1 MATTKKSST
10 SKTARVMNLLSK
22 NREEPTPEVETPAA
36 PAEEASPVPAA
47 APAAEA
53 SPVAQAP
60 AAPAAAHSTTPP
72 IISSMQADSVISD
85 QVFNALESALDN
97 ELGISAKEAPMPAAE
112 PAPAPSEAQAPAV
125 EPEIAPAPT
134 PSPAAQPVPEPAAV
148 PAPAPTAEPA
158 APAPVTQ
165 SAPEPVP
172 VAAAAPVSEPIPEP
186 VPAAA
191 PAAEPAKPIPEP
203 TAESRLPTRVYIDTD
218 TVYVN
223 VMEKLVEEK
232 AMKYIEMFG
241 LCQCK
246 RCVAD
251 VKALALNRL
260 DPKYVVMHVGEEIPR
275 ISLYEGKFSPSVTA
289 QLLSACKIVMER
301 PHHNRD

>member
-22 NREEPTPEVETPAA
+22 NREETAPEIETPAA
-36 PAEEASPVPAA
+36 AVEEAPAAPAA
-47 APAAEA
+47 APEAA
-53 SPVAQAP
+53 PVAQAP
-60 AAPAAAHSTTPP
+60 AAPAVAHSTTPP

-85 QVFNALESALDN
+85 QVFSALESALDN
-97 ELGISAKEAPMPAAE
+97 ELGVSAKEAPAPAAE
-112 PAPAPSEAQAPAV
+112 PAPAP
-125 EPEIAPAPT
+125 
-134 PSPAAQPVPEPAAV
+134 
-148 PAPAPTAEPA
+148 
-158 APAPVTQ
+158 APAPVTAPVVEPEPEVAPAPVAEPVAVPEPVAAPAPAAQ
-165 SAPEPVP
+165 SAPAPAP
-172 VAAAAPVSEPIPEP
+172 VAVAASVSEPIPAPVAAPVAEP
-186 VPAAA
+186 V
-191 PAAEPAKPIPEP
+191 AEPAKPTPEP
-203 TAESRLPTRVYIDTD
+203 TAESRLPTRVYIDPD

-260 DPKYVVMHVGEEIPR
+260 DPKYVVMRVGEEVPR

>member
-22 NREEPTPEVETPAA
+22 NREEPTPEIETPAA
-36 PAEEASPVPAA
+36 PVEEVSSAPAA
-47 APAAEA
+47 APEAA
-53 SPVAQAP
+53 PVAQTP
-60 AAPAAAHSTTPP
+60 AAPAVPHSTTPP

-85 QVFNALESALDN
+85 QVFSALENALSN
-97 ELGISAKEAPMPAAE
+97 ELGTSVKETPTPAAE
-112 PAPAPSEAQAPAV
+112 PVPAPAVTAAPAV
-125 EPEIAPAPT
+125 EPEPVATSAPAPVAE
-134 PSPAAQPVPEPAAV
+134 PAPAVIAQPAPEPTVTSAPVAVAAPDPEPT
-148 PAPAPTAEPA
+148 PAPAPVSESAVE
-158 APAPVTQ
+158 PVTH
-165 SAPEPVP
+165 
-172 VAAAAPVSEPIPEP
+172 
-186 VPAAA
+186 
-191 PAAEPAKPIPEP
+191 IPEP

-241 LCQCK
+241 LCQCR
-246 RCVAD
+246 RCIAD

-260 DPKYVVMHVGEEIPR
+260 DPKYVVMRVGEEVPR
-275 ISLYEGKFSPSVTA
+275 ISLYEGKFSSSVTA

>member
-22 NREEPTPEVETPAA
+22 NREEPTPEIETS
-36 PAEEASPVPAA
+36 EAQIKETSP
-47 APAAEA
+47 APAAEPA
-53 SPVAQAP
+53 PAPVAQAP
-60 AAPAAAHSTTPP
+60 AAPVAAHSTTPP

-85 QVFNALESALDN
+85 QVFNALESALDS
-97 ELGISAKEAPMPAAE
+97 ELGTSAKEDPAPAVEPAAE
-112 PAPAPSEAQAPAV
+112 PAPAPVATQEPIAEPEPVPAPAV
-125 EPEIAPAPT
+125 EPVAASAPIEQ
-134 PSPAAQPVPEPAAV
+134 PAHEPV
-148 PAPAPTAEPA
+148 PAPVAVAE
-158 APAPVTQ
+158 
-165 SAPEPVP
+165 
-172 VAAAAPVSEPIPEP
+172 PVSEPVPE
-186 VPAAA
+186 PAAA
-191 PAAEPAKPIPEP
+191 PAAEPAQPVPEP
-203 TAESRLPTRVYIDTD
+203 SAESRLPTRVYIDSD

-246 RCVAD
+246 RCIAD

-260 DPKYVVMHVGEEIPR
+260 DPKYVVMRVGEEIPR

-289 QLLSACKIVMER
+289 QLLSACKTVMER